1 MHRGAGAGAGVR
13 GSVKTDMHE
22 PKGASL
28 LLRTSLRLIICSS
41 SLYSRLC
48 RNDFRSERGACVFE
62 RVERNNKCGG
72 CVQYSLTIEAAV
84 SGGIGVG

>member
-28 LLRTSLRLIICSS
+28 LFTYIAPFDNLLEL
-41 SLYSRLC
+41 LVL
-48 RNDFRSERGACVFE
+48 A
-62 RVERNNKCGG
+62 
-72 CVQYSLTIEAAV
+72 LV
-84 SGGIGVG
+84 S